1 MCSTCNYK
9 AYTKNVTNPDDLYLE
24 QSLGMGGLIIRCDL
38 KGRHYKIAIKD
49 DAKSAFTIYR
59 CPTCGKK
66 LY

>member
-9 AYTKNVTNPDDLYLE
+9 NYAKNESDPSNIFLE
-24 QSLGMGGLIIRCDL
+24 QSLGMGDLIIRCDL
-38 KGRHYKIAIKD
+38 KGKNYKIAIKD